1 MPLWLIPLV
10 YTVGSVTAGLILPR
24 LEHIYLAAY
33 THDTSVSSAL
43 AFFSAVGSGMMSL
56 TGIVFAIAFVM
67 VQFSAVAY
75 SPRLVI
81 MFASN
86 PVLFHTLGIFFATF
100 TYSLA
105 ALNWTDRDGSGT
117 VPLFSTLLV
126 GILLI
131 VSMLAFSR
139 LVQSLSDL
147 QIHNVLRAIGA
158 RGRTVIREMFPHSA
172 GVVSEGSEENIE
184 PSPDLGPV
192 TQTLVY
198 TGEPY
203 VIASFNTD
211 MLIKLAQSVNG
222 VMAIECGVGET
233 LAEGTVLLRV
243 YGATRQLLERPL
255 LRGIRLA
262 TARTFEQDPQYAIR
276 LLVDIAIRALSPAIN
291 DPTTAVQALDQ
302 IEDLLRRLGG
312 RQLDRGQA
320 FDTLGMLRLTFPVPT
335 WEDYLALSFDE
346 IRQYGATSVQVVR
359 RLRAALVGL
368 ADTIAVEA
376 RREAVR
382 RYLDHLNLGV
392 GQSAF
397 DDRDQA
403 TASQEDRQGLGHSRK
418 RPQALHQV
426 SQIQ

>member
-1 MPLWLIPLV
+1 
-10 YTVGSVTAGLILPR
+10 
-24 LEHIYLAAY
+24 
-33 THDTSVSSAL
+33 
-43 AFFSAVGSGMMSL
+43 MMAL

-86 PVLFHTLGIFFATF
+86 PILFHTLGIFFATF

-105 ALNWTDRDGSGT
+105 ALNWTDRSGSGA

-147 QIHNVLRAIGA
+147 QIHNVLRAIGT
-158 RGRTVIREMFPHSA
+158 RGRTVIREMFPYSA
-172 GVVSEGSEENIE
+172 GVVSDGWEENSE
-184 PSPDLGPV
+184 APVLGPV

-203 VIASFNTD
+203 VIASFDTD
-211 MLIKLAQSVNG
+211 MLVGLAQSVNG

-233 LAEGTVLLRV
+233 LAADTVPLRV
-243 YGATRQLLERPL
+243 YGAKRQLPERTL

-262 TARTFEQDPQYAIR
+262 TSCTFEQDPQYAIR
-276 LLVDIAIRALSPAIN
+276 LLVDVAIRALSPAVN

-302 IEDLLRRLGG
+302 VEDLLRRLGG
-312 RQLDRGQA
+312 RQLDHGQA
-320 FDTLGMLRLTFPVPT
+320 FDTLGMLRRTFPAPT
-335 WEDYLALSFDE
+335 WEGYLALSFDE
-346 IRQYGATSVQVVR
+346 IRQYGATSIQVVR

-368 ADTIAVEA
+368 ADTIVVEA

-382 RYLDHLNLGV
+382 RYLDHLNGTR
-392 GQSAF
+392 Q
-397 DDRDQA
+397 RHCRK
-403 TASQEDRQGLGHSRK
+403 TARAWVIPASGLRQTAQQPILRHCTKCPRYNRGCVVREHLVLRFGEFRRSTIDIGTRNASIDSNQCGPVW
-418 RPQALHQV
+418 RLLTQRLAA
-426 SQIQ
+426 